1 MQLKSLQIQGFKSFP
16 DKTELTFGTGLT
28 AVVGPNGSGKSNI
41 SDAVRWVLGEQ
52 STRSLRGEKMEDVI
66 FLGTSSRKPTGF
78 ASVALTIDNTDRQL
92 AVDADEV
99 TIARR
104 LYRSGESEYRINK
117 TAVRLKDVTELLMD
131 TGLGRD
137 GYSIIGQG
145 RIEEI
150 VSSKPTQRREI
161 FEEAAGISKYRYRKA
176 EAEKKLESAYENL
189 LRLKDIMAEL
199 QDRLEPL
206 REQSEKA
213 QRFLQLSEEKKT
225 LEISLWTHTM
235 ENTRQRLE
243 EEQQQVLLE
252 KNELSDIQALLAEQQ
267 HRLEEGFEQVQ
278 QLTVQIDTGRQ
289 QIAQMKNSLSGCD
302 SGIAV
307 AENDLVHNQRSIDE
321 AHEEILSYTQGKD
334 ETKQRFRE
342 NQEQLL
348 QKQKLLEKAQQDE
361 SLRLN
366 EVDSIEQE
374 LRQLTT
380 ESAQMKGSRA
390 ALEQDITRQK
400 LNRVSSSALLEETQN
415 RLQSLNDH
423 YSERQQNIESLKKE
437 LEECTQLLDGID
449 QRTLSLENAKAGYGL
464 KYQNQQN
471 QLEQLQQELNRMQ
484 SQCDQLR
491 HREGILT
498 EMEKSLDGYYNSVKN
513 VLSAAGQGRLKGI
526 VGTVS
531 QVISVQPQY
540 ALAIETVLGGAL
552 QNLITE
558 DQESAKNAIRHL
570 QYARAGRATFLPLS
584 VITPQQLAAPGIEQM
599 EGFVARA
606 SDLAQSQPRYR
617 SIVENL
623 LGRVAVAQDIDAAV
637 TIAKKY
643 SYKFRVVT
651 LDGQLVNAGGSM
663 TGGSASKSTGLLSRR
678 EEIRSLQEQI
688 QSLEQ
693 QMDSKRPALGAVQQQ
708 LAKLGA
714 QLNGV
719 QAQLTSCQQDKITY
733 TSEHK
738 RVQMSYEEALR
749 LSEESHREY
758 LQVQAK
764 LEQLKS
770 TSSSADDLIE
780 QVTSRLQT
788 LCNQLEQAKEKQE
801 RLGQAKQALGEQHN
815 ALRFEML
822 GLQKDI
828 ESLQTLGGQLQ
839 TVIDQQN
846 SHVQGLVDK
855 INSLQNNGRLL
866 EKKKQQ
872 LLEEKQL
879 LTQQITEQTEQ
890 IQQARQQQAQAEQHL
905 TGLRATEKEQI
916 AKRERAAA
924 KLSRSEERRT
934 ALQTEYDKLIAKLWD
949 EYNMTRS
956 DALAQAKPIEDEQRW
971 QNRLT
976 ELRNKI
982 RALGTVNL
990 AAIEEYGEV
999 EGRYRF
1005 LKVQSDDVERSR
1017 TELLGLIRELTAQMR
1032 QLFSESFEKIN
1043 QNFRQ
1048 IFTELFVGGQGNLVL
1063 TDPDNILESGI
1074 EIHVQPPGKI
1084 IKNLSA
1090 LSGGEKAFVAIAI
1103 YFAILKVKPSPFCML
1118 DEIEAALDEV
1128 NVTRYARYLKTLSD
1142 KTQFIAI
1149 THRRGTMEEADILYG
1164 VTMQEKGVS
1173 RLLQLDVSQ
1182 LESRLG
1188 IRS

>member
-278 QLTVQIDTGRQ
+278 QLTVRIDTGRQ

-374 LRQLTT
+374 LCQLTT
-380 ESAQMKGSRA
+380 EIAQMKGSRA

-540 ALAIETVLGGAL
+540 ALAIETVSVLREKGWS
-552 QNLITE
+552 IP
-558 DQESAKNAIRHL
+558 ESALREGLSA
-570 QYARAGRATFLPLS
+570 ARWEARFELLRSDPPVIADGAHNPQCVEALARSLDVYLPGQK
-584 VITPQQLAAPGIEQM
+584 VV
-599 EGFVARA
+599 F
-606 SDLAQSQPRYR
+606 
-617 SIVENL
+617 L
-623 LGRVAVAQDIDAAV
+623 LGVLADKDYETMLAR
-637 TIAKKY
+637 
-643 SYKFRVVT
+643 
-651 LDGQLVNAGGSM
+651 
-663 TGGSASKSTGLLSRR
+663 LLPYGK
-678 EEIRSLQEQI
+678 EFICLTP
-688 QSLEQ
+688 
-693 QMDSKRPALGAVQQQ
+693 DSHRALGADE
-708 LAKLGA
+708 LCAYLRAKGA
-714 QLNGV
+714 PAVSCDTAAEGV
-719 QAQLTSCQQDKITY
+719 RRA
-733 TSEHK
+733 
-738 RVQMSYEEALR
+738 
-749 LSEESHREY
+749 
-758 LQVQAK
+758 
-764 LEQLKS
+764 
-770 TSSSADDLIE
+770 
-780 QVTSRLQT
+780 
-788 LCNQLEQAKEKQE
+788 
-801 RLGQAKQALGEQHN
+801 
-815 ALRFEML
+815 
-822 GLQKDI
+822 
-828 ESLQTLGGQLQ
+828 
-839 TVIDQQN
+839 
-846 SHVQGLVDK
+846 
-855 INSLQNNGRLL
+855 
-866 EKKKQQ
+866 
-872 LLEEKQL
+872 LEE
-879 LTQQITEQTEQ
+879 
-890 IQQARQQQAQAEQHL
+890 
-905 TGLRATEKEQI
+905 
-916 AKRERAAA
+916 
-924 KLSRSEERRT
+924 
-934 ALQTEYDKLIAKLWD
+934 
-949 EYNMTRS
+949 
-956 DALAQAKPIEDEQRW
+956 
-971 QNRLT
+971 
-976 ELRNKI
+976 
-982 RALGTVNL
+982 
-990 AAIEEYGEV
+990 
-999 EGRYRF
+999 
-1005 LKVQSDDVERSR
+1005 
-1017 TELLGLIRELTAQMR
+1017 
-1032 QLFSESFEKIN
+1032 
-1043 QNFRQ
+1043 
-1048 IFTELFVGGQGNLVL
+1048 
-1063 TDPDNILESGI
+1063 
-1074 EIHVQPPGKI
+1074 
-1084 IKNLSA
+1084 
-1090 LSGGEKAFVAIAI
+1090 SGGETPVVACGSLYLMGEIRET
-1103 YFAILKVKPSPFCML
+1103 VKS
-1118 DEIEAALDEV
+1118 
-1128 NVTRYARYLKTLSD
+1128 
-1142 KTQFIAI
+1142 
-1149 THRRGTMEEADILYG
+1149 GG
-1164 VTMQEKGVS
+1164 
-1173 RLLQLDVSQ
+1173 
-1182 LESRLG
+1182 
-1188 IRS
+1188 